1 MPLRNPEETRY
12 RLQEAAERE
21 FARYGFAGARVA
33 RIARAARTNQRM
45 VYHYFGGKKGL
56 YEAIRRH
63 ASTELADRLL
73 RTLAAKIE
81 DDPGAA
87 YADTLRA
94 YFEAVCSHPTWARLV
109 FHEALEPSPGFSTAA
124 RAPEQRFVATFE
136 PAIRR
141 AQAEGHLREDLTPLM
156 GLAVASMV
164 SVMYPLFWREQW
176 VRAAGRFG
184 VGVDDPDSS
193 FADSMLALIL
203 DGVRSG
209 EPPRT

>member
-1 MPLRNPEETRY
+1 MRLRNPEETRY

-33 RIARAARTNQRM
+33 RI
-45 VYHYFGGKKGL
+45 
-56 YEAIRRH
+56 

-141 AQAEGHLREDLTPLM
+141 AQAEGHL
-156 GLAVASMV
+156 
-164 SVMYPLFWREQW
+164 
-176 VRAAGRFG
+176 
-184 VGVDDPDSS
+184 
-193 FADSMLALIL
+193 
-203 DGVRSG
+203 
-209 EPPRT
+209 